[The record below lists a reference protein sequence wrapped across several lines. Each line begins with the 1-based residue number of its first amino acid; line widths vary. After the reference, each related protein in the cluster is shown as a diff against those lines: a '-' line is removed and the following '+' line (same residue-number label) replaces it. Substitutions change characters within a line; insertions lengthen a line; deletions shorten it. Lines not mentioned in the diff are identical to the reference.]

1 MKVSYKWLKKFLPAL
16 DATPE
21 TVADTLTFL
30 GLEVEK
36 VEHLDDDFILDVEV
50 TTNRPDCLSILG
62 VARELSAKLGIPLIL
77 PDVKLMHSEK
87 ANSDFTS
94 VEVEEPELCPRYI
107 ARLILGVEVKESP
120 EWMKKSLIGI
130 GVRPVNNVVDAT
142 NYVGMELGEPL
153 HAFDLDKLIER
164 RIVVRCARE
173 GEEIRAIDGRIYPL
187 KEDMLVIA
195 DGKFPVA
202 IAGVMGGKDT
212 EVTEETK
219 NILLEA
225 AYFDPVSV
233 RRTSKR
239 LSLITAASFRFSRGV
254 DYDIVPLASDYAAS
268 LIQRLAGG
276 EVLDRPIDVAEG
288 GFEPR
293 EMSMRFARIKT
304 VMGIDITPEE
314 AERTLNALGFRTV
327 EKNDKRITVEVP
339 PRRRD
344 VEEEVHLIE
353 EVARIH
359 GFDDI
364 PIVTQPVAVTELV
377 REQEVLRSV
386 RSFVS
391 AAGFY
396 EVMSDVFV
404 PADGVLSGYSFIT
417 ETPPLKVRNP
427 LRADEPALRKSLI
440 PNLLKIYSF
449 NQNYAGR
456 SPELFEVS
464 KVFLDTGE
472 KLPYEPHLLT
482 LLTPKG
488 YERAKG
494 VIEALFERLG
504 LNISFTESE
513 TPILQKACSAKIL
526 FNEETLGVIGMLE
539 PTLKELTSIRDP
551 LFVAELNLSS
561 VVLSVPLVR
570 RYEPIP
576 KTPEI
581 LRDIAIVVDEQL
593 LWREVET
600 EIKSVSVP
608 NLRSVTLFDTYRGR
622 QIPKGK
628 KSLAIRFRFY
638 DPQRTL
644 LSEEVEEALK
654 AVVSRLREKFGA
666 LIRGVDIR

>member
-1 MKVSYKWLKKFLPAL
+1 MKVSYRWLKKFLPAL
-16 DATPE
+16 DAPPE
-21 TVADTLTFL
+21 TVAHTLTFL

-36 VEHLDDDFILDVEV
+36 VEPLDDDFIFDVEV

-62 VARELSAKLGIPLIL
+62 VARELSAKLDIPLVL
-77 PDVKLMHSEK
+77 PEVKMSLSEK
-87 ANSDFTS
+87 VNSDFTS

-120 EWMKKSLIGI
+120 EWMKKSLLGI

-164 RIVVRCARE
+164 RIVVRCAKE

-254 DYDIVPLASDYAAS
+254 DHDIIPLASDYAAS
-268 LIQRLAGG
+268 LIQQLAGG

-293 EMSMRFARIKT
+293 KMSMRFARIKT
-304 VMGIDITPEE
+304 VMGIEILPEE
-314 AERTLNALGFRTV
+314 AEKTLNALGFRTL
-327 EKNDKRITVEVP
+327 ERNDERIIVEVP
-339 PRRRD
+339 PRRKD

-364 PIVTQPVAVTELV
+364 PIVPQPVAVTELV
-377 REQEVLRSV
+377 REQEVLRCV

-404 PADGVLSGYSFIT
+404 SADGVLSRYSFIT

-427 LRADEPALRKSLI
+427 LRADEPALRKSLV
-440 PNLLKIYSF
+440 PNLLKIYS
-449 NQNYAGR
+449 
-456 SPELFEVS
+456 SPAEAPNSS
-464 KVFLDTGE
+464 KSRKSSSMWAKNSHTN
-472 KLPYEPHLLT
+472 LT
-482 LLTPKG
+482 
-488 YERAKG
+488 
-494 VIEALFERLG
+494 
-504 LNISFTESE
+504 
-513 TPILQKACSAKIL
+513 C
-526 FNEETLGVIGMLE
+526 
-539 PTLKELTSIRDP
+539 
-551 LFVAELNLSS
+551 
-561 VVLSVPLVR
+561 
-570 RYEPIP
+570 
-576 KTPEI
+576 
-581 LRDIAIVVDEQL
+581 
-593 LWREVET
+593 
-600 EIKSVSVP
+600 
-608 NLRSVTLFDTYRGR
+608 
-622 QIPKGK
+622 
-628 KSLAIRFRFY
+628 
-638 DPQRTL
+638 
-644 LSEEVEEALK
+644 
-654 AVVSRLREKFGA
+654 
-666 LIRGVDIR
+666 